1 MLHTLQLGQ
10 VQATLRSRD
19 LGVSALPTVDDSV
32 VGSDFTFAVAT
43 ELSPPPCTWKI
54 AFQIKIPETL
64 VKPEQRAICLDPAC
78 PAGEPAWCQVARR
91 DRRLQARER

>member
-43 ELSPPPCTWKI
+43 ELSPPPWTWKI
-54 AFQIKIPETL
+54 VF
-64 VKPEQRAICLDPAC
+64 
-78 PAGEPAWCQVARR
+78 
-91 DRRLQARER
+91 